1 MKQNWVFMSAF
12 ERFLHIARII
22 LSVSIVLLSLLQL
35 LAVLDNAL
43 NVVVPLMG
51 VLMIIQAVSWCVLP
65 FVVPDILKLCLA
77 LLIGRRLKQISKPL

>member
-1 MKQNWVFMSAF
+1 MRQNWVFMSAF
-12 ERFLHIARII
+12 ERFLHIVRII

-51 VLMIIQAVSWCVLP
+51 VLMIIQAVQELKHHRISALISLFAAA
-65 FVVPDILKLCLA
+65 FVFTTSIAVA
-77 LLIGRRLKQISKPL
+77 LL

>member
-1 MKQNWVFMSAF
+1 MRQNWGFMSAF
-12 ERFLHIARII
+12 ERFLHIVRII

-51 VLMIIQAVSWCVLP
+51 VLMIIQAVQEWKHHRISALISLFAAA
-65 FVVPDILKLCLA
+65 FVFTTSIAVA
-77 LLIGRRLKQISKPL
+77 LL